1 MSSPIP
7 LDISLELPTS
17 SQTTIATPCDCLTS
31 GNEKLFKDILADEN
45 LLNKIMEKLKEVLP
59 EEIYAQI
66 EEMVESGNGL
76 PLAAIFSLESP
87 VFNLDLGKLQ
97 ENIKLDSAQISAFV
111 DSVKSVSDKLPNSK
125 GNSADKALDNLG
137 RTISEV
143 LSQISTKGEGLGKQI
158 QELVATAKAEFAA
171 TQAGTK
177 LILPTSSGTDLLVT
191 QATALGTTISGLA
204 QPANIQANNLLTTP
218 PPITTAMG
226 GEGWGQAV
234 GDRIMWMMGKGVQAA
249 SIRINPP
256 HLGPI
261 QIQMSVQNEQA
272 NVQMVVQ
279 HGAVKE
285 ALDAAMPR
293 LREMLNESNLQLVN
307 VDVSHRDSPDHSSRS
322 AMFDQDQREQM
333 EQFLQ
338 DQELLTQI
346 DEEAPRYYL
355 STALIDD
362 YA

>member
-1 MSSPIP
+1 MSTPIP
-7 LDISLELPTS
+7 IDFNLDLQLSPQTS
-17 SQTTIATPCDCLTS
+17 AAAPCDCVTS

-45 LLNKIMEKLKEVLP
+45 LLNKVMEKLKELLP
-59 EEIYAQI
+59 EEVYAQF

-76 PLAAIFSLESP
+76 PLAAILSLELP
-87 VFNLDLGKLQ
+87 LFTLDLNKLQ
-97 ENIKLDSAQISAFV
+97 ENIKLDTSQITAFV
-111 DSVKSVSDKLPNSK
+111 DSVKKVSDNLPQQN

-158 QELVATAKAEFAA
+158 QELVTSAKADFAA
-171 TQAGTK
+171 LESGSK
-177 LILPTSSGTDLLVT
+177 LTMPTISGADLSVT
-191 QATALGTTISGLA
+191 QSTAQGTAISGLA
-204 QPANIQANNLLTTP
+204 QPTNIQTNNLFATP

-226 GEGWGQAV
+226 GESWGQAV
-234 GDRIMWMMGKGVQAA
+234 GDRIMWMVGKGVQAA

-272 NVQMVVQ
+272 SVQMVVQ

-307 VDVSHRDSPDHSSRS
+307 VDVSHRDSPENSSQT
-322 AMFDQDQREQM
+322 AMFGQDQREQM

-338 DQELLTQI
+338 DQELLTEA
-346 DEEAPRYYL
+346 DENTPRYYL